1 MSVFLGLLH
10 KSASHKIPSLR
21 YVILG
26 HAKKCQRN
34 FTISQTRNQFRGGF
48 LNPLLLWGGLVGM
61 GAEGGPREVQEAQ
74 GGERGGAR
82 PQGGKRGGPQGGR
95 AKGGTGAGRAQGPLC
110 PLLLPFV

>member
-10 KSASHKIPSLR
+10 KSASHKIPYLR

-48 LNPLLLWGGLVGM
+48 LNPLLLWGGPYGD
-61 GAEGGPREVQEAQ
+61 GGRGGPREVQEAQ
-74 GGERGGAR
+74 GGQRGGGDAPR
-82 PQGGKRGGPQGGR
+82 GKRGGPQGGR
-95 AKGGTGAGRAQGPLC
+95 AKGGTRGGRAQGPVSPML
-110 PLLLPFV
+110 PPFV